1 MPTTK
6 GERSAASEVIRGSFK
21 LILNRI
27 PFLSF
32 HYRRREYASYVDS
45 LGEKAFDEYGT
56 NVVLALCFVKRE
68 SREYKN
74 TEQELKVVL
83 TSIPRLNQYRGIL
96 REHIR
101 SNRKKYG
108 LKV

>member
-6 GERSAASEVIRGSFK
+6 VERSAASEAIAGSFK
-21 LILNRI
+21 LVLNRI

-32 HYRRREYASYVDS
+32 HYRRRIYKSYVDS
-45 LGEKAFDEYGT
+45 LGVKAFDEYGVNAT
-56 NVVLALCFVKRE
+56 LALCFSKSE
-68 SREYKN
+68 SRKYKN
-74 TEQELKVVL
+74 TERELDGILK
-83 TSIPRLNQYRGIL
+83 SIPRLNQYRGVL

-101 SNRKKYG
+101 ANRKKYG